1 MSNDYDQY
9 IIRQDIR
16 ELKVELDALK
26 QRVKDL
32 EAELELQTSSR
43 NGTDVS

>member
-32 EAELELQTSSR
+32 EAELALQRSSR
-43 NGTDVS
+43 RPTE

>member
-32 EAELELQTSSR
+32 EAELVLQTSSR
-43 NGTDVS
+43 RPTE